1 MQRERGRR
9 SRRMIVSFNRKD
21 RQQRRLSRAESWRHV
36 QAGGSLSF
44 LGAEVITRIALPGE
58 NFFLAESRAYTTPT
72 LYFSPPHPLATL
84 LSSRTA
90 HARRELF
97 ACMDR
102 ARHVNREHRR
112 HFSFFLSLSPFFPR
126 NVEFHGSRHTALFHF
141 LAAYSRGENK
151 TAGIFQTYWP
161 GDECTPRPEV
171 FLYFAQFHSSRIY
184 GVTRERYTHV
194 SEKMVEDSRAFHLL
208 KGRFKNYYFYRFYEK

>member
-1 MQRERGRR
+1 MAACSGRRQFKFPRGRSYNENR
-9 SRRMIVSFNRKD
+9 SAWRKLFPGRVSRVYN
-21 RQQRRLSRAESWRHV
+21 
-36 QAGGSLSF
+36 
-44 LGAEVITRIALPGE
+44 
-58 NFFLAESRAYTTPT
+58 
-72 LYFSPPHPLATL
+72 PHPLFF
-84 LSSRTA
+84 SSASPRNPLVVSHGA
-90 HARRELF
+90 CSARIVCVHGPRSP
-97 ACMDR
+97 CKPR
-102 ARHVNREHRR
+102 APQT
-112 HFSFFLSLSPFFPR
+112 FFFFFSLSPFFPR

-194 SEKMVEDSRAFHLL
+194 SEKMVEDSRAFYLL